1 MVVTVF
7 SSTVDGVIAALLAPL
22 FMSLGFFIWDMR
34 WTVSGGSAFALNM
47 FKCNVASIWFAIV
60 AAIRGFSQRGSSSV
74 FNVQSIGFLTLS
86 STLGIIIG
94 DVLWLEA
101 LRLLGAKHVIVS
113 DSLKPFAAAILGRF
127 LLREALHPLSWV
139 GMVLTVLGVG
149 MVAWE
154 GQNNL
159 SDENELKHNCQQT
172 IAVKKVDDNQ
182 PAAENNATQQSIA
195 LENGQVDGDETNE
208 QPQPQANKEHG
219 PVNEIDQIKISE
231 QRQFNLNEYRRGYM
245 CAALN
250 ILADSAGSLWT
261 KKYGVG
267 MTTWSINLIRFGFA
281 GVVMLF
287 VSLGMRLHRRCLISD
302 DTKHNGTNNPGL
314 QISDTI
320 HIDDIGNTSSSS
332 NTPEAAIISDKTLKW
347 FELPTLTTK
356 GWLQITLGVAFVTFL
371 CPALEKFALMQIT
384 LGLCISLASIG
395 PLYGVVMDWSIK
407 GRRPTVI
414 GCIGVILAVGGVT
427 VLCTFGT

>member
-1 MVVTVF
+1 
-7 SSTVDGVIAALLAPL
+7 
-22 FMSLGFFIWDMR
+22 
-34 WTVSGGSAFALNM
+34 
-47 FKCNVASIWFAIV
+47 
-60 AAIRGFSQRGSSSV
+60 
-74 FNVQSIGFLTLS
+74 
-86 STLGIIIG
+86 
-94 DVLWLEA
+94 
-101 LRLLGAKHVIVS
+101 
-113 DSLKPFAAAILGRF
+113 
-127 LLREALHPLSWV
+127 
-139 GMVLTVLGVG
+139 
-149 MVAWE
+149 
-154 GQNNL
+154 L